1 LIYFDSAAS
10 YPVLPEVQKVLR
22 ESFDVLYGNS
32 TASHKFGR
40 DAHDKIEEAR
50 EIIAD
55 KIGALSSEI
64 VFTSGA
70 TESNNIAFKSIL
82 LNNADLSEKKH
93 IVTSQIEHKCVLS
106 ICNYL
111 ERQHDFKV
119 TYVKS
124 NSDGLVTADTI
135 KEALQDD
142 TVLVSVMHVNNELG
156 TINPIGDIGKLCLDR
171 KILFHTD
178 AAQSFCKIDVDVDE
192 LNIDIMSISAHKVG
206 GPKGIGAVY
215 IRDLRNQNITPVIH
229 GAGQENGVRGGTIA
243 APLIVAFATAVN
255 VFPLHYNLI
264 RKNQLKRELINQLRK
279 EAINFSI
286 NGKEEYTLPSIV
298 SISLHNLD
306 AGTLIR
312 GLEDSIALAQSSA
325 CSSRQI
331 EPSHVLTSLG
341 VCKTLLHNTLR
352 LSFSHLNN
360 KQHIDLLVRAM
371 LSAIA

>member
-1 LIYFDSAAS
+1 M
-10 YPVLPEVQKVLR
+10 LR

>member
-1 LIYFDSAAS
+1 MIYFDSAAS